1 MRENAPQKNKIL
13 FISHEMSYTGA
24 PRSLL
29 RMCRVARKLGYV
41 PTVWTMRSGP
51 FEAEYAAEGIQVET
65 VPVEETDN
73 PKRLRAIE
81 GYDLA
86 VCNTSITARFAKVC
100 CQRIPTVWYIRE
112 AANIAEVLA
121 SSPPETAF
129 VLRNSRDICCVSDY
143 AAEALGPY
151 VGHPLRVIPNCV
163 EDEAL
168 LAAPHAPGSGE
179 KVRFLQLGALEHRK
193 GCDVL
198 LDAFESLPPEL
209 RRRAELYLAGPGS
222 ESEYG
227 QQILERIGTMP
238 GVRYLGVIT
247 GDKKRVQTV
256 SRMDV
261 VVVASRDEAGSLA
274 ALEGAMLGK
283 PLIVTKNVGAR
294 YIVGKRNGYVT
305 APGDPESLARAMARC
320 IRLGEDLAPLGFES
334 RRRYE
339 TMASMEKYTKDMKEL
354 FALAGTKNTPAFQWR
369 RLRNILVFRGK
380 WKLEQGR

>member
-1 MRENAPQKNKIL
+1 
-13 FISHEMSYTGA
+13 
-24 PRSLL
+24 
-29 RMCRVARKLGYV
+29 MCRVAKDLGYA

-51 FEAEYAAEGIQVET
+51 FQREYAAAGIAVET
-65 VPVEETDN
+65 VPVEETDA
-73 PKRLRAIE
+73 PRRLKRIE
-81 GYDLA
+81 EYDMA

-112 AANIAEVLA
+112 AGNIADVLA

-143 AAEALGPY
+143 AAEALRPY
-151 VGHPLRVIPNCV
+151 TSHPLRVIPNCV

-168 LAAPHAPGSGE
+168 LAEPHTPGSGD
-179 KVRFLQLGALEHRK
+179 KVRFIQMGTLERRK
-193 GCDVL
+193 GYDVL
-198 LDAFESLPPEL
+198 LTAFESLAPEL

-227 QQILERIGTMP
+227 REILRRAAALP

-247 GDKKRVQTV
+247 EAGDKIRTM

-261 VVVASRDEAGSLA
+261 VAVASRDEAGSLM

-283 PLIVTKNVGAR
+283 PLIVTENVGAK
-294 YIVGKRNGYVT
+294 YIVGERNGYVT
-305 APGDPESLARAMARC
+305 AAGDPESLKQAMERC
-320 IRLGEDLAPLGFES
+320 IREPERLAPMGFES

-339 TMASMEKYTKDMKEL
+339 TMASMEKYTRDMKTL
-354 FALAGTKNTPAFQWR
+354 FSLAGTGDTLAFR
-369 RLRNILVFRGK
+369 AERARNILVFRGK
-380 WKLEQGR
+380 WKLEGGK